1 MDEGIPR
8 HTVAAILTNAA
19 LIRIGYDGATVAA
32 ENLTDDVLRSMY
44 NDSVLIPAVLYLLM
58 FIVLLFVYP
67 LGKQKIAE
75 LQAQKEETLGK
86 LHEA

>member
-1 MDEGIPR
+1 MNESPS
-8 HTVAAILTNAA
+8 AN
-19 LIRIGYDGATVAA
+19 LISATVAA

>member
-1 MDEGIPR
+1 
-8 HTVAAILTNAA
+8 
-19 LIRIGYDGATVAA
+19 
-32 ENLTDDVLRSMY
+32 MY

-75 LQAQKEETLGK
+75 LQIEKEKHLGESQK
-86 LHEA
+86 A